1 MMKWRVSAESSYSV
15 VISHRVASPVEAL
28 HT

>member
-15 VISHRVASPVEAL
+15 AVSHEDTSFMEAL